1 MPLVRVD
8 MHCHTSYS
16 RDSVIEPEVMSQ
28 RYVRSGL
35 HAVCVTD
42 HDTIDGA
49 LHMQRIAPFKVVVGE
64 EISTHE
70 GELIGLFLS
79 RAVQPGLSAAETI
92 EAIHEQGGLAVVPHP
107 FDRLRRFRLDEAVLE
122 SVAAQVDIIETFNSR
137 TLLMSDNERTA
148 SWAKSKGIVMGGGSD
163 AHTPGEIGTA
173 YVEMPPFAGPTEFLA
188 ALRQGI
194 VVGRRS
200 NPFLRMQTTFTRFR
214 KQPRSRGRSAEAT
227 A

>member
-8 MHCHTSYS
+8 MHCHTDYS
-16 RDSVIEPEVMSQ
+16 RDSVITPEVMAE
-28 RYVRSGL
+28 RYARSGF
-35 HAVCVTD
+35 HTVCVTD

-49 LHMQRIAPFKVVVGE
+49 LHLRGTAPFNVVVGE
-64 EISTHE
+64 EISTQE
-70 GELIGLFLS
+70 GELIGLFLTS
-79 RAVQPGLSAAETI
+79 RVQPGLSAAETI
-92 EAIHEQGGLAVVPHP
+92 EAIHNQEGLAVVPHP
-107 FDRLRRFRLDEAVLE
+107 FDRFRRFRLDEAVLE
-122 SVAAQVDIIETFNSR
+122 SVAGQVDIIETFNSR

-148 SWAKSKGIVMGGGSD
+148 SWARSKGILMGGGSD

-173 YVEMPPFAGPTEFLA
+173 SVEMPAFESAKEFLE

-200 NPFLRMQTTFTRFR
+200 NPFLRMQTTLTRFR
-214 KQPRSRGRSAEAT
+214 SGPRGRIVEAT